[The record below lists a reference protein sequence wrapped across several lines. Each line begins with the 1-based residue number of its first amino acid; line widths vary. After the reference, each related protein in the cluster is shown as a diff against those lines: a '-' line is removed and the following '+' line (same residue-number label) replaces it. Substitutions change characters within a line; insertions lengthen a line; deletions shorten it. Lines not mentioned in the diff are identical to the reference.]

1 MNNTKVFWGT
11 FLISLG
17 ILFLMFQFDWINGG
31 LDFMLN
37 LWPLLIVLWG
47 ISLLNITAVLKR
59 ILIAISAILLSIFIV
74 ALFSAGS
81 SAVKKVKFW
90 DRDHHEVKIEEMD
103 KEYFLE
109 YDAQKHDTISLDLEA
124 AAGEFKVGSPTEK
137 LAKVHA
143 KGVFTDISL
152 DYYDEDNELEI
163 EFDDDGDIKIDLEGG
178 EIYRNAYISLNPNV
192 IWDMDFDVG
201 ASSFHADLSSYKVRE
216 MNVESGAAEVDIK
229 IGELYESVRVFVD
242 AGVSSVKLTVPESF
256 GCEIYEDTGLSGL
269 DFDNFIKE
277 KNGVYRTENFD
288 KSDKKIYIE
297 IDGGISDFNIKRY
310 SPDKKEL

>member
-11 FLISLG
+11 FLITLG
-17 ILFLMFQFDWINGG
+17 VLFLMFQLDWINGG

-37 LWPLLIVLWG
+37 LWPLLIILWG
-47 ISLLNITAVLKR
+47 VSLLNIAAVLKR
-59 ILIAISAILLSIFIV
+59 ILVAISAILLSFIIV
-74 ALFSAGS
+74 ALFSAGTS
-81 SAVKKVKFW
+81 SIMKIKFW

-109 YDAQKHDTISLDLEA
+109 YDANKHDTISLELEA
-124 AAGEFKVGSPTEK
+124 GAGEFEIGQPTDK

-152 DYYDEDNELEI
+152 DYYEKENELEI
-163 EFDDDGDIKIDLEGG
+163 EFDEDGDIKIDLDGDG
-178 EIYRNAYISLNPNV
+178 ISRSAYISLNPDV

-201 ASSFHADLSSYKVRE
+201 ASSFHADLTNYQVRE
-216 MNVESGAAEVDIK
+216 LNVGSGAAEVDIK
-229 IGELYESVRVFVD
+229 IGDLYESVRIFVD
-242 AGVSSVKLTVPESF
+242 AGVSSVKLAVPESF

-277 KNGVYRTENFD
+277 KSGVYRTGNFD
-288 KSDKKIYIE
+288 DSDKKIYIE

-310 SPDKKEL
+310 NQDKKTL